1 MWPSLREFLRIP
13 DELTGKD
20 VRIAVIDGEF
30 PKHPDICT
38 NERRT
43 SYLVP
48 GMSEPDAPPEVF
60 TAERGPWK
68 GGWHA
73 LCAAAAAGGSGVESG
88 GLYTGVA
95 PEADLFLVARY
106 PREPGWSEEEAQ
118 IRALEWVRANWR
130 KYEIRGVLSAKRSQ
144 IGSGLLP
151 WQTDRR
157 RILCEEL
164 ADDGPTRGFLIGES
178 TGRNDRRCRSRG
190 PVLTFSWR
198 RRNSA

>member
-20 VRIAVIDGEF
+20 VRIAVIDGEY
-30 PKHPDICT
+30 PRHPDICT

-73 LCAAAAAGGSGVESG
+73 LCAAAVGRGIGRRIGRAIHWRA
-88 GLYTGVA
+88 A
-95 PEADLFLVARY
+95 PEADLFSCGQVLHASRA
-106 PREPGWSEEEAQ
+106 GTEEEAQ

-130 KYEIRGVLSAKRSQ
+130 KYEIRGVLS
-144 IGSGLLP
+144 
-151 WQTDRR
+151 
-157 RILCEEL
+157 
-164 ADDGPTRGFLIGES
+164 
-178 TGRNDRRCRSRG
+178 SRKG
-190 PVLTFSWR
+190 VR
-198 RRNSA
+198 